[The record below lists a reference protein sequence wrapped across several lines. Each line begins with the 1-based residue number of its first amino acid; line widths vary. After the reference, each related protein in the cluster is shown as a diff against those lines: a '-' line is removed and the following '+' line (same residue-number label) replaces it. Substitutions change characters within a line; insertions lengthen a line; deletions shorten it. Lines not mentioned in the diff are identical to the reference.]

1 MERLFF
7 LCPNTRRTVD
17 VGVETDI
24 DTLLRI
30 RTNKVRAE
38 CPACGRV
45 HEWTVRD
52 AALPQATE
60 FSLTLLARDLRHR
73 GGSTEHGKHH

>member
-38 CPACGRV
+38 CPACGR
-45 HEWTVRD
+45 TNGRS
-52 AALPQATE
+52 ATRRCRKPR
-60 FSLTLLARDLRHR
+60 SSR
-73 GGSTEHGKHH
+73 SPC